1 MKLSEIVASV
11 NELKKTVA
19 DFIGDKAK
27 ATTEALN
34 TFSSKLNTLEIGAV
48 AELTQKTADL
58 ATAQQTIATLQKNLE
73 TAQTEVNSLG
83 GALKT
88 ACAELKLELQENA
101 GSAEMITALKDGV
114 ATTLAKLSVPP
125 QNIPAAKP
133 AAQNAGEQKAL
144 TREQFEALDF
154 SARNQFFRNGGKL
167 KD

>member
-34 TFSSKLNTLEIGAV
+34 TFSAKLNSLEIGTV

-83 GALKT
+83 GALQT
-88 ACAELKLELQENA
+88 ACAELKLELKENA

-133 AAQNAGEQKAL
+133 SAQNAGGSDKPKTFTERCL
-144 TREQFEALDF
+144 EANGK
-154 SARNQFFRNGGKL
+154 SNRN
-167 KD
+167 